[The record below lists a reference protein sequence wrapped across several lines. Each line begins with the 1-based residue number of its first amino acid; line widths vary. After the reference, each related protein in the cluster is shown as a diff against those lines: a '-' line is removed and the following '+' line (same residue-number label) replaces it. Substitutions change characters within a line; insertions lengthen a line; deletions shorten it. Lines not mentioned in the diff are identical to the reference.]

1 MKAKGYSM
9 QHDPYILNP
18 ISPLARAALR
28 GRTAPGA
35 APHSLPGSDDINRTQ
50 LPNGVTVLSR
60 PNFNS
65 PSVVISGHLPAG
77 GLFDPD
83 DRLGLA
89 DFTASALMRGTARH
103 TFQQISD
110 LLESAGA
117 SLNVAGGTH
126 TASFVGK
133 ALSEDLDLLL
143 GMLAEALRQ
152 PVFPSDQVER
162 LRAQLLTGL
171 AIRAQ
176 DTGEMASL
184 AFDQV
189 VYAGHPYSRPDD
201 GYPETIQAITQAD
214 LAEFHR
220 KHYGP
225 RGLVIAI
232 VGGIQPVQAV
242 EKAAQALGDWQN
254 PLQPEPPTLPALSSL
269 EHTVTRKV
277 GIPGKFQSD
286 IVLGAAGPA
295 RRSQD
300 YTAASLGNSVL
311 GQFGMMGRIGD
322 VVREQAGLAY
332 YAHSSLSGGIGP
344 GPWSVSAGVDP
355 ANVTQAVDMICQ
367 EIARFVREPV
377 SAEELADSQA
387 NFIGRLPLSLES
399 NSGVAGALIN
409 VERYDLGL
417 DYYRNYPDMVRAVT
431 PEMVLEAARRYLD
444 PDRLGIAVA
453 GPD

>member
-1 MKAKGYSM
+1 M
-9 QHDPYILNP
+9 HLH
-18 ISPLARAALR
+18 SPLLNGVLCRHRQSRSAQRSTLN
-28 GRTAPGA
+28 APL
-35 APHSLPGSDDINRTQ
+35 SLPGSDDITRAQ
-50 LPNGVTVLSR
+50 LSNGITVLSR
-60 PNFNS
+60 ANFNS
-65 PSVVISGHLPAG
+65 PSVVINGHLPAG

-89 DFTASALMRGTARH
+89 DFTASALMRGTAQH
-103 TFQQISD
+103 TFQQMSD

-117 SLNVAGGTH
+117 SLGVGGGTH
-126 TASFVGK
+126 TASFGGK
-133 ALSEDLDLLL
+133 ALAEDLDMLLEL
-143 GMLAEALRQ
+143 LAESLRQ

-184 AFDQV
+184 SFDQL
-189 VYAGHPYSRPDD
+189 VYAGHPYSRPED

-220 KHYGP
+220 TYYGP

-232 VGGIQPVQAV
+232 VGGVEPSQAV
-242 EKAAQALGDWQN
+242 EKVARALGDLPTN
-254 PLQPEPPTLPALSSL
+254 HLQPEPLILPNLSPL
-269 EHTVTRKV
+269 ERSVTRQV
-277 GIPGKFQSD
+277 SIPGKFQAD
-286 IVLGAAGPA
+286 VVLGVAGPA
-295 RRSQD
+295 RRSED

-332 YAHSSLSGGIGP
+332 YVHSILSGGLGP
-344 GPWSVSAGVDP
+344 GPWSISAGVDP
-355 ANVTQAVDMICQ
+355 ANVTQAVDLICQ

-377 SAEELADSQA
+377 TAEELADSQA

-409 VERYDLGL
+409 LERYDLGL
-417 DYYRNYPDMVRAVT
+417 DYYRRFPDMVRAVT
-431 PEMVLEAARRYLD
+431 PELVLEAARRYLD
-444 PDRLGIAVA
+444 PDRLGIAIA
-453 GPD
+453 GPE

>member
-1 MKAKGYSM
+1 
-9 QHDPYILNP
+9 
-18 ISPLARAALR
+18 
-28 GRTAPGA
+28 
-35 APHSLPGSDDINRTQ
+35 
-50 LPNGVTVLSR
+50 
-60 PNFNS
+60 
-65 PSVVISGHLPAG
+65 
-77 GLFDPD
+77 
-83 DRLGLA
+83 
-89 DFTASALMRGTARH
+89 
-103 TFQQISD
+103 
-110 LLESAGA
+110 
-117 SLNVAGGTH
+117 
-126 TASFVGK
+126 
-133 ALSEDLDLLL
+133 
-143 GMLAEALRQ
+143 MLAEALRQ